1 MTLSE
6 YDDYVAYSRQH
17 FEEGLIRAGFTED
30 DTGGWRGTIVHG
42 GGSTE
47 VLIALRS
54 RYPFQP
60 PCVVPL
66 DPDAVAWSWHRE
78 LDGSLCLVAEDDH
91 EGLWWTEAP
100 AFLEHVTAWFEQA
113 TAGWPDDRP
122 DLDLDRYFEP
132 SSDERLYLYDDL
144 TRYPSGF
151 VRFRPAANNTMR
163 IGGGTKPA
171 KFSKHSKD
179 RFGYVTNLGDVEVP
193 PRAWDDVSAR
203 INPSVDLD
211 RRIRNHAIE
220 IVVLIYRRG
229 SHDGAV
235 ALEVWPTLDGGI
247 AVRCL
252 RSGADTDA
260 AKAARSGLLAP
271 ELRGRRVAVVG
282 VGALG
287 SFISDMLV
295 RSGVRNLTLVDG
307 DVVMPGNLVRH
318 LVDPGAV
325 GLPKAE
331 AVKAHLV
338 ARGGIAGADIT
349 AVNEALTTG
358 PEAYKLLRGHDLVV
372 NATADFA
379 ITALLRVVAQAS
391 SKRIISTAIQN
402 SGSTCRIDVL
412 PPLDDAESLPCSTV
426 AVDQDAPEQ
435 FEAGCGSPISPT
447 PPYVVIEAAAITV
460 RHAIGLLVERPLHPA
475 GEARDLSIGEVRS
488 HE

>member
-1 MTLSE
+1 MTLTE
-6 YDDYVAYSRQH
+6 YDDYVEYSRQH

-30 DTGGWRGTIVHG
+30 DNGWRGTIVHA

-60 PCVVPL
+60 PRVVPL
-66 DPDAVAWSWHRE
+66 VPDAVAWSWHRE

-91 EGLWWTEAP
+91 EGLWWTEGP

-122 DLDLDRYFEP
+122 DLDLDRYFK
-132 SSDERLYLYDDL
+132 SSDDERLYLYDEL
-144 TRYPSGF
+144 ARYPSGF

-163 IGGGTKPA
+163 IGGGTRPA
-171 KFSKHSKD
+171 KSLKNSTD
-179 RFGYVTNLGDVEVP
+179 RFGYVANLGEVDVP
-193 PRAWDDVSAR
+193 PRSWGDISAR

-235 ALEVWPTLDGGI
+235 SLEVWPTVDGGI
-247 AVRCL
+247 AVRRL

-260 AKAARSGLLAP
+260 AKTARSGLLAP

-287 SFISDMLV
+287 SFITDILV
-295 RSGVRNLTLVDG
+295 RSGVRNLSLIDG

-318 LVDPGAV
+318 LVGPEAV
-325 GLPKAE
+325 GLSKVA
-331 AVKAHLV
+331 AVTQHLV
-338 ARGGIAGADIT
+338 ARSGIEVADIT
-349 AVNEALTTG
+349 MIDHALTSG
-358 PEAYKLLRGHDLVV
+358 DEAVELLSDHDLVV

-379 ITALLRVVAQAS
+379 TTALLHITAQAL
-391 SKRIISTAIQN
+391 SKRIVSVAIQN
-402 SGSTCRIDVL
+402 GGTSYRIDLL
-412 PPLDDAESLPCSTV
+412 PPLDGADPVPPSSF
-426 AVDQDAPEQ
+426 AVDQPELEL

-447 PPYVVIEAAAITV
+447 PPYAVIEAAAATV
-460 RHAIGLLVERPLHPA
+460 RHALGLLVARPLHPA
-475 GEARDLSIGEVRS
+475 GEARELSIGAVGI

>member
-1 MTLSE
+1 MTLTE
-6 YDDYVAYSRQH
+6 YDDYVAYTRQH
-17 FEEGLIRAGFTED
+17 FEEGLIRASFTED
-30 DTGGWRGTIVHG
+30 DTGGWRGTIVHA

-60 PCVVPL
+60 PRVVPL

-132 SSDERLYLYDDL
+132 SEDECLYLYDDL

-171 KFSKHSKD
+171 KSSKHSKD
-179 RFGYVTNLGDVEVP
+179 RFGYVANLGDVDVP
-193 PRAWDDVSAR
+193 PRTWDDVSAR

-211 RRIRNHAIE
+211 RRIRNHSIE

-235 ALEVWPTLDGGI
+235 ALEVWPTVDGGI
-247 AVRCL
+247 AVRRL

-287 SFISDMLV
+287 SFITDMLV
-295 RSGVRNLTLVDG
+295 RSGVRNLSLVDG

-318 LVDPGAV
+318 LVGPEAV
-325 GLPKAE
+325 GRSKVE
-331 AVKAHLV
+331 AVKQHLV
-338 ARGGIAGADIT
+338 DRSGIAVADIT
-349 AVNEALTTG
+349 VIDHALTSG
-358 PEAYKLLRGHDLVV
+358 DEAVELLSDHDLVV

-379 ITALLRVVAQAS
+379 TTALLHVTAQAL
-391 SKRIISTAIQN
+391 SKRILSAAIQN
-402 SGSTCRIDVL
+402 DGTSYRIDVL
-412 PPLDDAESLPCSTV
+412 PPFDGADPLPPSSV
-426 AVDQDAPEQ
+426 VVDQPEPEL

-447 PPYVVIEAAAITV
+447 PPYAVIEAAAAAV
-460 RHAIGLLVERPLHPA
+460 RHTVGLLAERPLHPA
-475 GEARDLSIGEVRS
+475 GEARDLSIGAVRN
-488 HE
+488 H